1 MISRW
6 LEESR
11 NGTEAYASAVAAAFA
26 HKFRLLQLF
35 VLLGYSVMFV
45 LCVLLIAYMR
55 FNRNVALKGDSAAA
69 RKIILPAFEP
79 LLWILGATTGT
90 YSVLLTI
97 GVSTRFYKM
106 QVPLLVSELFYSG
119 RQFVVLLVIIYMLQK
134 SVTVPALVRS
144 VAITLL
150 LAFYSLPLA
159 LLLDKFDN
167 KTLSYARFSHTVTI
181 LSRISLLSIY
191 VFIFFKPPS
200 RASVRSIR
208 EYCVFAFV
216 YFGCTLAYTQI
227 LYEGNADV
235 GFVMIYVT
243 SIWAAL
249 GPVVVWRVLIADT
262 QHWRGMGQRAVSLQS
277 VFRQKHNLNER
288 VSSQGLHVLIEM
300 HRKFII
306 DFAYLELKQRIGV
319 GASAVV
325 FRGVLHS
332 KTDVA
337 VKVYTPSE
345 FSEDT
350 VAAFSQEAALC
361 GALHH
366 PNIVKFFGMCVCPPT
381 ICLVSEL
388 CQGSLE
394 DVMLAVRRRPQ
405 HAHRQQQL
413 IDLAYMLDAARAVA
427 YIHSFSPAFLHRDIK
442 PGNFLIDAD
451 NTVKLT
457 DFGESRSLPRGH
469 VQSRGGGAG
478 GARGASV
485 SRSHFLS
492 SGATLRQEAGRSSS
506 LGSDKAGSWAG
517 SGGGRRWRW
526 SDRASDDS
534 QRDGGLH
541 GAGGDQR
548 QGGTGAVRRG
558 GRRVL
563 AGDDDVGHP
572 EPRTGQVPDGAQQPP
587 ARVRARAGGPAAG
600 AAGLAAPESA
610 SGDGVGVAQRP
621 AAAAVGAERGEH
633 PGGRAG
639 GAARGLCRGP
649 ARRAGA
655 PDDVQQVWRDGE
667 SVVCG
672 AARGRA
678 HVGARSRGDDGG
690 GRAAGQRA
698 HGRRHAA
705 PLEARPA
712 VRGGG
717 VGRAVP
723 V

>member
-262 QHWRGMGQRAVSLQS
+262 AALARHGPARRVAAVGVPAETQPERARVVAGTARAHRDAPQVHHRLCVPRAQAAHRRGRERRGLPRRAALQDRRG
-277 VFRQKHNLNER
+277 RQGVHAER
-288 VSSQGLHVLIEM
+288 V
-300 HRKFII
+300 
-306 DFAYLELKQRIGV
+306 QRGY
-319 GASAVV
+319 G
-325 FRGVLHS
+325 RGVL
-332 KTDVA
+332 
-337 VKVYTPSE
+337 
-345 FSEDT
+345 
-350 VAAFSQEAALC
+350 
-361 GALHH
+361 
-366 PNIVKFFGMCVCPPT
+366 
-381 ICLVSEL
+381 
-388 CQGSLE
+388 
-394 DVMLAVRRRPQ
+394 
-405 HAHRQQQL
+405 
-413 IDLAYMLDAARAVA
+413 
-427 YIHSFSPAFLHRDIK
+427 
-442 PGNFLIDAD
+442 
-451 NTVKLT
+451 
-457 DFGESRSLPRGH
+457 
-469 VQSRGGGAG
+469 AG
-478 GARGASV
+478 G
-485 SRSHFLS
+485 
-492 SGATLRQEAGRSSS
+492 
-506 LGSDKAGSWAG
+506 
-517 SGGGRRWRW
+517 
-526 SDRASDDS
+526 
-534 QRDGGLH
+534 
-541 GAGGDQR
+541 
-548 QGGTGAVRRG
+548 GAVRRAAPPEHRQVLWHVRVSADDLPGVGAVPGQSG
-558 GRRVL
+558 GRD
-563 AGDDDVGHP
+563 AG
-572 EPRTGQVPDGAQQPP
+572 RAS
-587 ARVRARAGGPAAG
+587 AAAARAP
-600 AAGLAAPESA
+600 
-610 SGDGVGVAQRP
+610 P
-621 AAAAVGAERGEH
+621 AAAHRPRVHAGRGARRGVHPQLFAGVPAPRHQAWQLSHRCRQHGQADGFWRVAQSATRPRAVTRWWCWWCPWRLRLSQPLSLEWRDAAA
-633 PGGRAG
+633 GGRS
-639 GAARGLCRGP
+639 L
-649 ARRAGA
+649 
-655 PDDVQQVWRDGE
+655 VI
-667 SVVCG
+667 
-672 AARGRA
+672 
-678 HVGARSRGDDGG
+678 
-690 GRAAGQRA
+690 AGQ
-698 HGRRHAA
+698 
-705 PLEARPA
+705 
-712 VRGGG
+712 
-717 VGRAVP
+717 
-723 V
+723 